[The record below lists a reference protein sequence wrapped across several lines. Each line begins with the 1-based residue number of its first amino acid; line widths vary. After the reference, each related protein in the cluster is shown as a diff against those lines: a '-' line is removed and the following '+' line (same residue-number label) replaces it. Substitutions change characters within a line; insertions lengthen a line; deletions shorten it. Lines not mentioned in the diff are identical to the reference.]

1 MSHKTKILCT
11 FVSNVLFVTNRA
23 KTRLRL
29 RNLLQND
36 FSMSIDLDRF
46 LRAQNL
52 VYLQALQ
59 EVQNGKK
66 RSHWM
71 WYIFPQITGLGSSD
85 TAKQYAIRDGI
96 EAKAFLKHPVLGSN
110 LRMLTKTFLNLQK
123 GSAEEVFGTLDSL
136 KLRSSMTL
144 FEAVSD
150 NKTLLQRLLI
160 SITEENAILEQ

>member
-1 MSHKTKILCT
+1 
-11 FVSNVLFVTNRA
+11 
-23 KTRLRL
+23 
-29 RNLLQND
+29 
-36 FSMSIDLDRF
+36 
-46 LRAQNL
+46 
-52 VYLQALQ
+52 
-59 EVQNGKK
+59 
-66 RSHWM
+66 M

-110 LRMLTKTFLNLQK
+110 LRMITKTFLNLQK